1 MSLIN
6 PCPKVNF
13 DRQSNTRWVLISF
26 LRIIER
32 NEISSR
38 VLKNNILSRT
48 REDEK
53 KGKAMSLFRRIFGKS
68 GPELDNIRFRIKE
81 AEAKLLEADSRLE
94 SSEHAFYRSVSM
106 FNEYSESSYSECLV
120 YWDRYQ
126 DAVIEWKKAHKELS
140 KQMEAF
146 RQVSGRK
153 YKTKVYSQLY
163 TSVYDEL
170 YKFKLFWSV
179 HTSL

>member
-1 MSLIN
+1 MTGN
-6 PCPKVNF
+6 RTQ
-13 DRQSNTRWVLISF
+13 DEF
-26 LRIIER
+26 LFLFLEEIGKR

-38 VLKNNILSRT
+38 VLKNNTLSRT

-53 KGKAMSLFRRIFGKS
+53 KDGAINFLKALFGKMGIFGKS
-68 GPELDNIRFRIKE
+68 GPELDYLIYRIKE

-170 YKFKLFWSV
+170 YKFKLF
-179 HTSL
+179 

>member
-1 MSLIN
+1 MTGNRIQDEFLFLFLIIV
-6 PCPKVNF
+6 K
-13 DRQSNTRWVLISF
+13 
-26 LRIIER
+26 R

-38 VLKNNILSRT
+38 VLKNNTLSHT

-53 KGKAMSLFRRIFGKS
+53 KGKAMGLFRRIFGKS
-68 GPELDNIRFRIKE
+68 GPELDSIRFRIKE
-81 AEAKLLEADSRLE
+81 AEARLLKADSHLE

-106 FNEYSESSYSECLV
+106 FSEYSESSYSEAMV

-126 DAVIEWKKAHKELS
+126 DAVIEWKEAQKELS

-153 YKTKVYSQLY
+153 YKTRVYSQLY

-170 YKFKLFWSV
+170 YKFKLF
-179 HTSL
+179 

>member
-1 MSLIN
+1 MTGN
-6 PCPKVNF
+6 RAQ
-13 DRQSNTRWVLISF
+13 DEF
-26 LRIIER
+26 LFLFLEEIGKR

-38 VLKNNILSRT
+38 VLENNILSRT

-53 KGKAMSLFRRIFGKS
+53 KDGVMNFLKTLFGKMGLFGKS

-81 AEAKLLEADSRLE
+81 AEARLLEADSHLE

-106 FNEYSESSYSECLV
+106 FNEYSETSCSEV
-120 YWDRYQ
+120 STRWDEYE
-126 DAVIEWKKAHKELS
+126 DAVIEWKKALKELS

-153 YKTKVYSQLY
+153 YKTRVYSQLY

-170 YKFKLFWSV
+170 YKFKLF
-179 HTSL
+179 

>member
-1 MSLIN
+1 MTGN
-6 PCPKVNF
+6 RTQ
-13 DRQSNTRWVLISF
+13 DEF
-26 LRIIER
+26 LFLFLEEIGKR

-38 VLKNNILSRT
+38 ILKNNILSRT

-53 KGKAMSLFRRIFGKS
+53 KDGAMNFLKALFGKMGIFGKS
-68 GPELDNIRFRIKE
+68 SPELDSIRFRIKE
-81 AEAKLLEADSRLE
+81 AEARLLKADSHLE

-106 FNEYSESSYSECLV
+106 FSEYSESSYSEAMV

-126 DAVIEWKKAHKELS
+126 DAVIEWKEAQKELS

-153 YKTKVYSQLY
+153 YKTRVYSQLY

-170 YKFKLFWSV
+170 YKFKLF
-179 HTSL
+179 